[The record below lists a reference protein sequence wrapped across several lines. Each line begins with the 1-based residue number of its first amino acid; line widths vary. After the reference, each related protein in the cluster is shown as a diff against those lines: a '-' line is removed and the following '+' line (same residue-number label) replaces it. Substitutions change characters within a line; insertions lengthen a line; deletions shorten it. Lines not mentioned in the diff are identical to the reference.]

1 MPRKVYPKIDMNKFS
16 DFFGRYVDVKNIPE
30 ELGENDITNVKIDSG
45 SRSLDVH
52 VKMPSIVSK
61 EVLYESERMLS
72 GSVLNLLQCRIHP
85 EYDPGLFDESY
96 YPQLMKELKR
106 RCASLNG
113 TLNNSSARIS
123 GDDFIITLSHG
134 GKDILLSQNIDKK
147 MSALI
152 REEFSLNF
160 NIRFD
165 GVTAI
170 DSESENYIEQQK
182 MAEEKVLREKLIE
195 EQEQYESMMK
205 AGAEHKEKFA
215 KKPAPAPEGLS
226 EIEIREGSTLSPT
239 CIPSTAAA
247 IYGGSIKG
255 DIFPLKNISPDAGKI
270 IFWGEVFAIDVRDT
284 RDGKKKII
292 SISITDFTGS
302 ANVKII
308 DNNEKVKGILELKNG
323 DTILVKGEAQL
334 DKYDHD
340 ISVMAS
346 AVCRVATAKIVD
358 KSPVKRVELHL
369 HTNMSAMDAVTS
381 AGDLVKRAYS
391 WGMPAIAITDHG
403 VAQAFPDAMNAC
415 DDIRKKGGDFKVIY
429 GVEAYFINDG
439 SSEAV
444 TGGHHRPLGGEFII
458 FDIETTGLSPL
469 KERITEIGAV
479 RMVNGEIMDTF
490 STFVDPEMPIPEK
503 ITDLTGI
510 DDSMVQGA
518 PKEDEAVRSFLE
530 FCGERP
536 MVVAH
541 NASFDTSFIKA
552 ACQRNS
558 IDYDL
563 SHIDTLA
570 VSRGLYPQLT
580 KHKLDVV
587 AKHLK
592 LGSFNHHRACDDA
605 MMLAKIFQQMIQ
617 KLRDDFKID
626 NTADIGKFLPKP
638 SFKTYKYYHQIL
650 LVKNQLGLKNLY
662 KLISKSHLDY
672 FYKKPL
678 LPKSELMKLR
688 DGLIVGSAC
697 EAGELYRAILDGK
710 SREELKSIASF
721 YDYLEI
727 QPVGNNMHLVREGKV
742 KDIQGLQDIN
752 RMIVDIGDELQLP
765 VVATCDVHFM
775 DPYQSKYREILLT
788 AQDYGDAEMQPP
800 LYFRN
805 TAEMLREFEYL
816 GKEKAYEV
824 VVTNTNYIADM
835 IESIRAVPKGNFPP
849 FIPGAE
855 EELTSITWERAKKQY
870 GDPLPDIVKARIEKE
885 LNSIITNGFSVL
897 YMTAQKLVANSN
909 EHGYLVG
916 SRGSVGSSFVATMSG
931 ISEVN
936 PLCPHYVCPKCC
948 NSEFFTD
955 GSYGSG
961 FDLPPKNCPNCGTE
975 YLRDGHDIPF
985 ETFLGFKGDKTP
997 DIDLNFAGEY
1007 QNRSHRYTEVLFGK
1021 ENVFKAGTIATVA
1034 EKTAIGY
1041 VRKYAE
1047 KTGITVNRAE
1057 EMRLAAGCTGV
1068 RRTTGQHPGGMVV
1081 IPRMND
1087 VYEFCP
1093 IQHPANDQK
1102 TDSLTTHFD
1111 FHSIHDTVCKLDELG
1126 HDVPTI
1132 YRYLGEYTGI
1142 DVMNISMSD
1151 PEVMSLFTSTEA
1163 LGVTPEDIDSLT
1175 GTFSLPEVGTS
1186 FVRQM
1191 LIETQPKTFSDLLQ
1205 VSGLSHGTDVWIGNA
1220 SELIEKKI
1228 CTISE
1233 VIGTRD
1239 NIMVYLMHKG
1249 LEPDMAF
1256 KIMEIV
1262 RKGKATK
1269 LLTPEHIQAMKDH
1282 DVPQWYIDSCMK
1294 IKYMFP
1300 KAHAAAYMIATLR
1313 LGWYKVHRAKEY
1325 YAAYFTVRSDDFDAM
1340 LVCKGR
1346 SAVRNKM
1353 QEINSKIARHEAS
1366 AKEQSSYATLQI
1378 VNEMLARGIE
1388 VLPID
1393 IYKSDARKFL
1403 VEGEKIR
1410 LPFSSLS
1417 GVGEAAAIA
1426 LAEARNDGEF
1436 TSIEDFQQRAK
1447 VSKTIIEL
1455 LKEINAFA
1463 GLPETSQLM
1472 FM

>member
-1 MPRKVYPKIDMNKFS
+1 MNRFS
-16 DFFGRYVDVKNIPE
+16 DFFGRYVDISKIPQ
-30 ELGENDITNVKIDSG
+30 ELRDNDITNVRIDSG

-52 VKMPSIVSK
+52 VKLPSILPK
-61 EVLYESERMLS
+61 EQLYEAERLLCS
-72 GSVLNLLQCRIHP
+72 SVLDLTQCHIHP
-85 EYDPGLFDESY
+85 QYAPELFDESY
-96 YPQLMKELKR
+96 FPELAKELKR
-106 RCASLNG
+106 RYAILNG
-113 TLNNSSARIS
+113 TLNGSTARLS
-123 GDDFIITLSHG
+123 GSELIINLTHG
-134 GKDILLSQNIDKK
+134 GRDLMLSQDMDKK
-147 MSALI
+147 LSSLI
-152 REEFSLNF
+152 REEFSLNLSIGF
-160 NIRFD
+160 E
-165 GVTAI
+165 GVVNI
-170 DSESENYIEQQK
+170 DSDSQTYIEQQK
-182 MAEEKVLREKLIE
+182 INEEKVLREKLIE
-195 EQEQYESMMK
+195 EQAQYESMMQS
-205 AGAEHKEKFA
+205 GAERKEKSA
-215 KKPAPAPEGLS
+215 KKTQPVADVSS
-226 EIEIREGSTLSPT
+226 EIEIREGPTLSPC
-239 CIPSTAAA
+239 CIPSTASA

-255 DIFPLKNISPDAGKI
+255 EITPLRQLSPDSGRM
-270 IFWGEVFAIDVRDT
+270 IFWGEIFAIEVRDT

-292 SISITDFTGS
+292 SVSVTDFTGS
-302 ANVKII
+302 VTVKII
-308 DNNEKVKGILELKNG
+308 DANEKCKGILELKKG
-323 DTILVKGEAQL
+323 DCILVKGEAQL

-340 ISVMAS
+340 VTVMAS
-346 AVCRVATAKIVD
+346 AVCRVSAAKIVD
-358 KSPVKRVELHL
+358 KAPVKRVELHL

-415 DDIRKKGGDFKVIY
+415 DDIHRKGGDFKVIY

-439 SSEAV
+439 SSDSV
-444 TGGHHRPLGGEFII
+444 VGDYHRPLDGEFIV

-479 RMVNGEIMDTF
+479 RMINGEIRDTF
-490 STFVDPEMPIPEK
+490 STFVDPEKPIPPK
-503 ITDLTGI
+503 ITELTGI
-510 DDSMVQGA
+510 DDSMGKGA
-518 PKEDEAVRSFLE
+518 PRESEAVRMFLK
-530 FCGERP
+530 FCGDKP

-552 ACQRNS
+552 VCERCS
-558 IDYDL
+558 IPYEV

-570 VSRGLYPQLT
+570 ISRGLYPQLA

-592 LGSFNHHRACDDA
+592 LGDFNHHRACDDA
-605 MMLAKIFQQMIQ
+605 MMLAKIFQQMIK
-617 KLRDDFKID
+617 KLSEEFRIE
-626 NTADIGKFLPKP
+626 NTADIAKFLPKP
-638 SFKTYKYYHQIL
+638 SYKTYKYYHQIL

-672 FYKKPL
+672 FYKRPL
-678 LPKSELMKLR
+678 IPKSELVKLR
-688 DGLIVGSAC
+688 SGLIIGSAC

-710 SREELKSIASF
+710 SREELKSIAAF

-742 KDIQGLQDIN
+742 KDVAALQDIN
-752 RMIVDIGDELQLP
+752 RLIVDIGDELQMP

-775 DPYQSKYREILLT
+775 DPYQSEYRKLLLT
-788 AQDYGDAEMQPP
+788 AQDFSDADQQPP

-816 GKEKAYEV
+816 GKEKAYEI

-835 IESIRAVPKGNFPP
+835 VESIRAVPKGNFPP

-870 GDPLPDIVKARIEKE
+870 GDPLPDIVRARIEKE
-885 LNSIITNGFSVL
+885 LNSIISNGFSVL

-1047 KTGITVNRAE
+1047 KTGVTINKAE
-1057 EMRLAAGCTGV
+1057 EMRLATGCTGV

-1102 TDSLTTHFD
+1102 TDNLTTHFD

-1132 YRYLGEYTGI
+1132 YRYLEEYTGI

-1151 PEVMSLFTSTEA
+1151 PEVMSLFTSTKA
-1163 LGVTPEDIDSLT
+1163 LGVEPDDIDSLT

-1191 LIETQPKTFSDLLQ
+1191 LIDTQPKTFSDLLQ

-1220 SELIEKKI
+1220 SELIAKNI

-1269 LLTPEHIQAMKDH
+1269 LLTEDHIKAMKEH

-1325 YAAYFTVRSDDFDAM
+1325 YAAYFTVRSDDFDAL

-1346 SAVRNKM
+1346 SAVRSKM
-1353 QEINSKIARHEAS
+1353 QDINSRIARKEAT
-1366 AKEQSSYATLQI
+1366 AKEVSSYATLQI
-1378 VNEMLARGIE
+1378 VNEMLARGIG
-1388 VLPID
+1388 VLPVD

-1403 VEGEKIR
+1403 VEGDKIR

-1417 GVGEAAAIA
+1417 GVGEAAAIG
-1426 LAEARNDGEF
+1426 LAQAREEGEF
-1436 TSIEDFQQRAK
+1436 TSIEDFRQRAK
-1447 VSKTIIEL
+1447 VSKTIIEML
-1455 LKEINAFA
+1455 REINAFS
-1463 GLPETSQLM
+1463 GLPETSQLT

>member
-1 MPRKVYPKIDMNKFS
+1 MIKRKIFVNKFS
-16 DFFGRYVDVKNIPE
+16 EYFGRFFDMHGIPE
-30 ELGENDITNVKIDSG
+30 EIQESTVQNVKIDSEK
-45 SRSLDVH
+45 RS
-52 VKMPSIVSK
+52 I
-61 EVLYESERMLS
+61 EITAEIAAVLKKQQLYAVENKICE
-72 GSVLNLLQCRIHP
+72 SVLALYQCRIHP
-85 EYDPGLFDESY
+85 KYDPELFDEKY
-96 YPQLMKELKR
+96 YPELKAELKR
-106 RCASLNG
+106 RYASLNG
-113 TLNNSSARIS
+113 TLNDSEAHIREKDLVI
-123 GDDFIITLSHG
+123 DLKHG
-134 GKDILLSQNIDKK
+134 GYDILTQQGFDKK
-147 MSALI
+147 MSSIIKEEFGLNYNIVFEGVLTIDTDSEVYIEHQKINEEKAI
-152 REEFSLNF
+152 REAQ
-160 NIRFD
+160 I
-165 GVTAI
+165 
-170 DSESENYIEQQK
+170 
-182 MAEEKVLREKLIE
+182 AEV
-195 EQEQYESMMK
+195 EQYESMMQS
-205 AGAEHKEKFA
+205 AAEHKEKFA
-215 KKPAPAPEGLS
+215 KKAPAAPPAVE
-226 EIEIREGSTLSPT
+226 EIEIREGASLSPL
-239 CIPSTAAA
+239 CLPNTAVT
-247 IYGGSIKG
+247 IYGSAIKG
-255 DIFPLKNISPDAGKI
+255 DIFQLKNISAESGRI
-270 IFWGEVFAIDVRDT
+270 VFWGEIFAIDVRDT
-284 RDGKKKII
+284 RDNKKKII
-292 SISITDFTGS
+292 SLSITDYTGS
-302 ANVKII
+302 VTVKVI
-308 DNNEKVKGILELKNG
+308 DNNEKCKGILELKNG
-323 DTILVKGEAQL
+323 AHILVKGEAQL
-334 DKYDHD
+334 DKYEHD
-340 ISVMAS
+340 VTVMAS
-346 AVCRVATAKIVD
+346 AICRVSVAKIVD
-358 KSPVKRVELHL
+358 KAPVKRVELHL

-381 AGDLVKRAYS
+381 AGDLVNRAYQ

-403 VAQAFPDAMNAC
+403 VAQAYPDAMNAC
-415 DDIRKKGGDFKVIY
+415 DAIRKSGGKFKVIY
-429 GVEAYFINDG
+429 GVEAYFIND
-439 SSEAV
+439 EASGAV
-444 TGGHHRPLGGEFII
+444 SGNTVRDLDGEFIV
-458 FDIETTGLSPL
+458 FDIETTGLSVQQ
-469 KERITEIGAV
+469 ERITEIGAV
-479 RMVNGEIMDTF
+479 RMINGEIKDEF
-490 STFVDPEMPIPEK
+490 STFVNPEKHIPEK
-503 ITDLTGI
+503 ITELTGI
-510 DDSMVQGA
+510 DDSMVQDA
-518 PKEDEAVRSFLE
+518 PSEYEAVKSFLE
-530 FCGERP
+530 YCGENAV
-536 MVVAH
+536 VVAH

-552 ACQRNS
+552 ACERNALK
-558 IDYDL
+558 YDL
-563 SHIDTLA
+563 THIDTLA
-570 VSRGLYPQLT
+570 ISRGLYPQLA
-580 KHKLDVV
+580 KHKLDVI

-592 LGSFNHHRACDDA
+592 LGDFNHHRACDDA
-605 MMLAKIFQQMIQ
+605 MMLAKIFQQMLI
-617 KLRDDFKID
+617 KMKDDYKIE
-626 NTADIGKFLPKP
+626 NTSGIEKFLPKP
-638 SFKTYKYYHQIL
+638 SFKSYKYYHQIL

-678 LPKSELMKLR
+678 LPKSELEKLR

-710 SREELKSIASF
+710 NRDELKKIASF

-742 KDIQGLQDIN
+742 RDVEGLQDLN
-752 RMIVDIGDELQLP
+752 KLIVGLGDEMGIP

-788 AQDYGDAEMQPP
+788 AQGFTDAEEQPP
-800 LYFRN
+800 LYFRT
-805 TAEMLREFEYL
+805 TAEMLKEFEYL

-870 GDPLPDIVKARIEKE
+870 GDPLPEIVRARIEKE
-885 LNSIITNGFSVL
+885 LNSIISNGFSVL

-936 PLCPHYVCPKCC
+936 PLCPHYVCPKCQ
-948 NSEFFTD
+948 NSEFFDD

-1007 QNRSHRYTEVLFGK
+1007 QSRSHRYTEVLFGK

-1034 EKTAIGY
+1034 EKTAVGY
-1041 VRKYAE
+1041 VRKYSE
-1047 KTGITVNRAE
+1047 VSGVTVNKAE
-1057 EMRLAAGCTGV
+1057 ELRLAAGCTGV

-1132 YRYLGEYTGI
+1132 YRYLEEYTGI

-1151 PEVMSLFTSTEA
+1151 PEVMSLFTSTDA
-1163 LGVTPEDIDSLT
+1163 LGVTPEEIDSLT
-1175 GTFSLPEVGTS
+1175 GTFSLPEVGTT

-1191 LIETQPKTFSDLLQ
+1191 LIDTQPKTFSDLLQ

-1269 LLTPEHIQAMKDH
+1269 LLTEDHIKAMKEH
-1282 DVPQWYIDSCMK
+1282 NVPQWYIDSCMK

-1325 YAAYFTVRSDDFDAM
+1325 YAAYFTVRSDDFDGM
-1340 LVCKGR
+1340 LVCKGKT
-1346 SAVRNKM
+1346 AVRNKM
-1353 QEINSKIARHEAS
+1353 QEISSKIQKKEAS
-1366 AKEQSSYATLQI
+1366 AKETSTYATLQI

-1388 VLPID
+1388 VLPIN
-1393 IYKSDARKFL
+1393 IYKSDAKKFL
-1403 VEGEKIR
+1403 VEGDKIR
-1410 LPFSSLS
+1410 LPFSALA
-1417 GVGEAAAIA
+1417 GVGEAAAIG
-1426 LAEARNDGEF
+1426 LAEARKDGEF
-1436 TSIEDFQQRAK
+1436 TSVEDFQQRAK
-1447 VSKTIIEL
+1447 VSKTVIEL
-1455 LKEINAFA
+1455 LREIGAFA
-1463 GLPETSQLM
+1463 DLPETSQLT

>member
-1 MPRKVYPKIDMNKFS
+1 MKTFS
-16 DFFGRYVDVKNIPE
+16 DFFGKYLDVSTLPEVLREGILQNIR
-30 ELGENDITNVKIDSG
+30 IDS
-45 SRSLDVH
+45 
-52 VKMPSIVSK
+52 
-61 EVLYESERMLS
+61 EERMIEVSVGLS
-72 GSVLNLLQCRIHP
+72 ALVDKETLFRAEKAVCASSLQLFLCRICP
-85 EYDPGLFDESY
+85 SYEAALFTADY
-96 YPQLMKELKR
+96 YPELTREMKR
-106 RCASLNG
+106 RYASLNG
-113 TLNNSSARIS
+113 TLNDSVARIE
-123 GDDFIITLSHG
+123 DDRFIITLQHG
-134 GKDILLSQNIDKK
+134 GRDILLQQSFDKNL
-147 MSALI
+147 SALI
-152 REEFSLNF
+152 QEEFGLRYSIVLE
-160 NIRFD
+160 
-165 GVTAI
+165 GVVAI
-170 DSESENYIEQQK
+170 DAESQTYIEQQK
-182 MAEEKVLREKLIE
+182 ITEEKVLREALIA
-195 EQEQYESMMK
+195 EQEQYQSMMQAANAHK
-205 AGAEHKEKFA
+205 AQSQ
-215 KKPAPAPEGLS
+215 KKAAAPLS
-226 EIEIREGSTLSPT
+226 VSAEIEVREGANLMPTCLPESAVTVYGSHIKGNLFQLKNLSPESGT
-239 CIPSTAAA
+239 
-247 IYGGSIKG
+247 
-255 DIFPLKNISPDAGKI
+255 I
-270 IFWGEVFAIDVRDT
+270 IFWGTIFSMEVRDT
-284 RDGKKKII
+284 RDNKRKII
-292 SISITDFTGS
+292 SINVTDYTGS
-302 ANVKII
+302 ATVKII
-308 DNNEKVKGILELKNG
+308 EFNEKCKGILELKKG
-323 DTILVKGEAQL
+323 DAILIKGDAQM
-334 DKYDHD
+334 DQYDHD
-340 ISVMAS
+340 LVVRAS
-346 AVCRVATAKIVD
+346 AICRVATTKVVD
-358 KSPVKRVELHL
+358 KAPVKRVELHL

-381 AGDLVKRAYS
+381 AGDLVNRAYA

-403 VAQAFPDAMNAC
+403 VAQAYPDAMNAC
-415 DDIRKKGGDFKVIY
+415 DAIRSKGGQFKVIY

-439 SSEAV
+439 EANAV
-444 TGGHHRPLGGEFII
+444 VGTAEQPLDGTFIV
-458 FDIETTGLSPL
+458 FDIETTGLSVL
-469 KERITEIGAV
+469 QERITEIGAV
-479 RMVNGEIMDTF
+479 RMVNGTIQDTF
-490 STFVDPEMPIPEK
+490 STFVDPQKPIPPK
-503 ITDLTGI
+503 ITELTGI
-510 DDSMVQGA
+510 DDSMVAGA
-518 PKEDEAVRSFLE
+518 PSEEEAVRAFLD
-530 FCGERP
+530 FCGENAI
-536 MVVAH
+536 VVAH

-552 ACQRNS
+552 VCERNN
-558 IDYDL
+558 L
-563 SHIDTLA
+563 SYTLTHIDTLA
-570 VSRGLYPQLT
+570 IARGMFPQLN

-592 LGSFNHHRACDDA
+592 LGDFNHHRACDDA
-605 MMLAKIFQQMIQ
+605 MMLAKIFQVMLQ
-617 KLRDDFKID
+617 KLRDEFKITT
-626 NTADIGKFLPKP
+626 TAAIGQALPKP
-638 SFKTYKYYHQIL
+638 SIKTYKYFHQIL

-678 LPKSELMKLR
+678 IPKSELVKLR
-688 DGLIVGSAC
+688 DGLLVGSAC

-727 QPVGNNMHLVREGKV
+727 QPIGNNMHLVREGRV
-742 KDIQGLQDIN
+742 KD
-752 RMIVDIGDELQLP
+752 VEELQRYNQLIVSLGEELELP

-775 DPYQSKYREILLT
+775 DPYQSEYRKILLT
-788 AQDYGDAEMQPP
+788 AQGFGDASEQPP
-800 LYFRN
+800 LYFRT
-805 TAEMLREFEYL
+805 TAEMLKEFAYL
-816 GKEKAYEV
+816 GEKKAYEV
-824 VVTNTNYIADM
+824 VVTNTNYITDM
-835 IESIRAVPKGNFPP
+835 IENIRAVPKGNFPP

-855 EELTSITWERAKKQY
+855 EELTSITWERAKKMY
-870 GDPLPDIVKARIEKE
+870 GDPLPEIVRARIEKE

-961 FDLPPKNCPNCGTE
+961 FDLPPKRCPNCGTE

-1007 QNRSHRYTEVLFGK
+1007 QSQSHRYTEVLFGK

-1034 EKTAIGY
+1034 DKTAIGY

-1047 KTGITVNRAE
+1047 ETGVTINRAE
-1057 EMRLAAGCTGV
+1057 EMRLAEGCTGV

-1081 IPRMND
+1081 VPRMND

-1102 TDSLTTHFD
+1102 TDNITTHFD

-1151 PEVMSLFTSTEA
+1151 PQVMSLFTSTEA

-1191 LIETQPKTFSDLLQ
+1191 LIDTQPKTFSDLLQ

-1269 LLTPEHIQAMKDH
+1269 LLTEDHIKAMKEH

-1313 LGWYKVHRAKEY
+1313 LGWYKVHRPKEY
-1325 YAAYFTVRSDDFDAM
+1325 YAAYFTVRSDDFDAV

-1346 SAVRNKM
+1346 GAVRAKM
-1353 QEINSKIARHEAS
+1353 QEINGKIQRKEAS
-1366 AKEQSSYATLQI
+1366 AKEASMLGTLQI
-1378 VNEMLARGIE
+1378 VNEMLARGIG

-1393 IYKSDARKFL
+1393 IYHSDAKKFL
-1403 VEGEKIR
+1403 VEGDKIR
-1410 LPFSSLS
+1410 LPFSALP

-1436 TSIEDFQQRAK
+1436 TSIEDFQLRAK
-1447 VSKTIIEL
+1447 VSKTVIEL
-1455 LKEINAFA
+1455 LKGIGSFA
-1463 GLPETSQLM
+1463 DLPETSQLT
-1472 FM
+1472 FL